1 MRVSTQKIIR
11 KTLVT
16 ITIALIVLSIASSLI
31 GEPPVIQVRCYS
43 GSSLIYEGHAL
54 EGRVRHLFGNIHVFT
69 DRESGN
75 LIRTKA
81 TCLIEETVRKEP

>member
-16 ITIALIVLSIASSLI
+16 ITIALIGLSLARSLI
-31 GEPPVIQVRCYS
+31 GEPPVIQIRCYS
-43 GSSLIYEGHAL
+43 GSSLIYEGYAL

-69 DRESGN
+69 DSNTGN
-75 LIRTKA
+75 IIRTKA
-81 TCLIEETVRKEP
+81 TCLIEEAARKEP